1 MLVIWLILILST
13 LLSVESRNTVKII
26 IPQFPTDK
34 MNIPIFFLSLLSIQ
48 TTDKNVFFLL
58 YIFNSFTFFKV
69 YFIEICYI
77 LFVQHYN
84 YVYFCRVSRIHSFLF
99 F

>member
-48 TTDKNVFFLL
+48 TTDKNVFFYCIYSILSHFL
-58 YIFNSFTFFKV
+58 K
-69 YFIEICYI
+69 FI
-77 LFVQHYN
+77 
-84 YVYFCRVSRIHSFLF
+84 S
-99 F
+99 